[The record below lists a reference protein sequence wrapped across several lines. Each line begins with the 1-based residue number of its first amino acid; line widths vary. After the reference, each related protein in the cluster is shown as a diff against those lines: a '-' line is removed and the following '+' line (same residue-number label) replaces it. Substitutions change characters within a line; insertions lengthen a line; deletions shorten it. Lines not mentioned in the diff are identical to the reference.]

1 VAHDE
6 EIGGPDAN
14 ELIIALVAAVG
25 TDVGMI
31 VDQVRVSMSDYAYET
46 IPLRLS
52 NYLAEEADKDF
63 FATRPF
69 DEAVWDAMTAGDE
82 LRERWGRGDALA
94 LHAITDIAATRYER
108 ADMPVP
114 TLAAEGTEPPDGSGA
129 ADLSPS
135 LDRVAFVLRS
145 LKTQDE
151 LETLRAVYGPR
162 LVVIAAY
169 SPKEERIAHLHAQI
183 EDSRGTADESTWTH
197 SPEDLVDRDEKEEG
211 KRGQDVSGTFHRADF
226 FIRGWNRDVVRED
239 LNRTMEILFGSPFR
253 TPTRDEHGQY
263 LAAGAALRSAEYGR
277 QVGAALATRAGSII
291 AVGANEVPTA
301 GGGSHWEE
309 DGVGHRDFEIG
320 DVDSNRKQFDE
331 LAERLADHID
341 ENAAE
346 LNDAVIGID
355 WVDPNSDAARALDGV
370 RTVLRE
376 DLPKIL
382 RAGGLKDLTEFGRAV
397 HAEMNA
403 LLDAARRGC
412 RFRTPR
418 STRLRSPATTAHATS
433 LPPASPGSCSSSRT
447 RRAEPSAC
455 MPTRSLSRQPSRT
468 TRRSF
473 SRRSWGLGVAPR
485 RYREMFDAAVRE
497 HLGHTPRK
505 DDDGRKVTFDKRTAL
520 RVFSDGGLAPFRP
533 EAREY
538 RWKELLAVDHF
549 GKHRQQQPDSSV
561 RAREDPSHNPTE
573 ED

>member
-1 VAHDE
+1 
-6 EIGGPDAN
+6 
-14 ELIIALVAAVG
+14 
-25 TDVGMI
+25 
-31 VDQVRVSMSDYAYET
+31 
-46 IPLRLS
+46 
-52 NYLAEEADKDF
+52 
-63 FATRPF
+63 
-69 DEAVWDAMTAGDE
+69 
-82 LRERWGRGDALA
+82 
-94 LHAITDIAATRYER
+94 
-108 ADMPVP
+108 MPVP
-114 TLAAEGTEPPDGSGA
+114 TLPAEGSEPPDGSGA
-129 ADLSPS
+129 ADLSPP

-263 LAAGAALRSAEYGR
+263 LASGAALRSAEYGR
-277 QVGAALATRAGSII
+277 QVGAAVATRAGSII
-291 AVGANEVPTA
+291 AVGANEVPNA

-320 DVDSNRKQFDE
+320 DVDTNRKQFDE
-331 LAERLADHID
+331 LAEQLADHID
-341 ENAAE
+341 ENAVG
-346 LNDAVIGID
+346 LNEAIIEIDAM
-355 WVDPNSDAARALDGV
+355 DPVSDAAGALDAV

-376 DLPKIL
+376 QLPKIL

-403 LLDAARRGC
+403 LLDAARRGV
-412 RFRTPR
+412 PVQDAILY
-418 STRLRSPATTAHATS
+418 STTFPCHNCARHIVAAGIARVVFIEPYTKS
-433 LPPASPGSCSSSRT
+433 
-447 RRAEPSAC
+447 RAEQLHSDSIAIAPAE
-455 MPTRSLSRQPSRT
+455 PDDKKVI
-468 TRRSF
+468 F
-473 SRRSWGLGVAPR
+473 SPFVGVAPR

-520 RVFSDGGLAPFRP
+520 PVFSDGGLAPFRP

-549 GKHRQQQPDSSV
+549 GKHQQQQPDSSV
-561 RAREDPSHNPTE
+561 RAREDPSRNPTE